1 MKWIEAKM
9 TELGVSRNPN
19 YKICFMLD
27 SLAMITVHTPK
38 YGVID
43 VSIMLHWLC
52 LGIMVNT
59 SSQLENSIL
68 YYWYL
73 PLVLDWEMFPFVSL
87 GDLDLVMPCGSLLGP
102 KIYSGSNIFLVK
114 SFR

>member
-43 VSIMLHWLC
+43 VSI
-52 LGIMVNT
+52 
-59 SSQLENSIL
+59 ESI
-68 YYWYL
+68 
-73 PLVLDWEMFPFVSL
+73 
-87 GDLDLVMPCGSLLGP
+87 CHH
-102 KIYSGSNIFLVK
+102 
-114 SFR
+114 